1 LSLYSLCGLSAPL
14 RFLSGHSFHVGSSSP
29 LAPIT
34 SVLYSYY
41 YYAKCAIWSGARA
54 LSAISARLRMTPFFF
69 SHLPSLL
76 SLPLSL
82 PPLVAFLRLCARE
95 CASHATKSPRGPPRA
110 HGPTVFDSLHAH
122 AAPSVRTAPRRW
134 YGALVTCLPFHA
146 AHKRI

>member
-1 LSLYSLCGLSAPL
+1 MAFTFICSCTLYAASRGLSGLSAPL
-14 RFLSGHSFHVGSSSP
+14 GSSRLLSDR
-29 LAPIT
+29 L
-34 SVLYSYY
+34 LYYY
-41 YYAKCAIWSGARA
+41 YYAKCAIWRGARA
-54 LSAISARLRMTPFFF
+54 FSAISARLRMTPFFF